1 MERAVDA
8 PAPAYPAEW
17 ERHETLRDG
26 RRVFIRPFKPEDV
39 ALYPQFLSG
48 VTDEDLR
55 LRFFAPIRR
64 FSDEFIRKL
73 AAVDYR
79 DVMVFVAFDENTAEP
94 LGVVRLHRDPDGKG
108 GEYAVLLRSA
118 LKGCGLG
125 WLLMRQMIA
134 YARSLGLETIHGQV
148 LPENATILSM
158 CSELGFHIAG
168 DPQEHGLKVVTL
180 PLKVPPRAA

>member
-118 LKGCGLG
+118 LKGHGLG

-148 LPENATILSM
+148 LPENATMLSM